1 MGGTLMGRMRAWWR
15 GLPLMRAFLCY
26 TVLWACAVLGVS
38 VLVLIP
44 LTAVYK
50 DVRYGALADA
60 VEINP
65 GPYLYDAARAELVPA
80 VTIDLG
86 GDTSRLAFLSA
97 AGLVEQTPEPSAGT
111 EGQQSHRSVYATLDM
126 LADDPELELFD
137 WGGNYIEA
145 DYRAAGGNPY
155 NPEPIAVSELA
166 AYDEQARAS
175 RAPADEGV
183 ADVLG
188 TGGRLLVSNIGYYV
202 SQPAS
207 QLEGA
212 AMAVRLAMVLTPFVV
227 GALLAILLFRRF
239 YVRRMRAPL
248 GTLRDAA
255 DHIARQDLDF
265 VTGDVA
271 GREFGALAQAF
282 ESMRISL
289 HAAQRALW
297 ETAEERRRLNAAFA
311 HDLRTPLTVLKGTV
325 EMMRLRAERAAL
337 PAAGQRD
344 AASPA
349 ASGDAEDDLH
359 EKMLASI
366 DVLAGQVTRLEDY
379 CRAIT
384 SVTKLEDRTV
394 DRRET
399 GYVQLA
405 ENLARFA
412 RALVE
417 ASGLACSFAA
427 SSEHPLPIDDPG
439 RVRVFVDE
447 ALVEEA
453 LGNLIA
459 NACRFAVQTVGIEV
473 TLIHLAERGQQ
484 RMCLQ
489 VKVADD
495 GPGFSADALRHGCEA
510 FFSEQKSA
518 EHFGLGL
525 SIASML
531 ARLHGGGITLVNADG
546 GAVATVLIDVSR
558 QP

>member
-1 MGGTLMGRMRAWWR
+1 MMVAIRYMRYGGLDMVNVRRMLIVDDEQAIAAMLGEYFELQGYTTIVANSAAEALAAVDASLRSAAARIDIVLLDVNMPGMDGFELCRRMRS
-15 GLPLMRAFLCY
+15 LLSCPIIF
-26 TVLWACAVLGVS
+26 
-38 VLVLIP
+38 
-44 LTAVYK
+44 LTARVE
-50 DVRYGALADA
+50 DADQ
-60 VEINP
+60 
-65 GPYLYDAARAELVPA
+65 
-80 VTIDLG
+80 IDG
-86 GDTSRLAFLSA
+86 F
-97 AGLVEQTPEPSAGT
+97 
-111 EGQQSHRSVYATLDM
+111 
-126 LADDPELELFD
+126 
-137 WGGNYIEA
+137 
-145 DYRAAGGNPY
+145 AAGGDDYVVKPFSLDLLG
-155 NPEPIAVSELA
+155 ERV
-166 AYDEQARAS
+166 RAHLMREDR
-175 RAPADEGV
+175 RA
-183 ADVLG
+183 
-188 TGGRLLVSNIGYYV
+188 
-202 SQPAS
+202 
-207 QLEGA
+207 
-212 AMAVRLAMVLTPFVV
+212 TPV
-227 GALLAILLFRRF
+227 
-239 YVRRMRAPL
+239 
-248 GTLRDAA
+248 
-255 DHIARQDLDF
+255 
-265 VTGDVA
+265 
-271 GREFGALAQAF
+271 
-282 ESMRISL
+282 
-289 HAAQRALW
+289 AAQRALW
-297 ETAEERRRLNAAFA
+297 GTAEERRRLNAAFA

-531 ARLHGGGITLVNADG
+531 ARLHGGGITLANADG